1 MVTPLNK
8 QITWIIYHLPA
19 YKVLNA
25 NLVKRR
31 REFVLNKGQILCE
44 RLMFWFLEDLLISS
58 VISFFFSIPGYR
70 MILLMHIIAMATLTT
85 NWCILND

>member
-8 QITWIIYHLPA
+8 QIAWIIYHLPA

-25 NLVKRR
+25 NLVKGR

-58 VISFFFSIPGYR
+58 VISFFFFNTRIQDDTFNAHNSYG
-70 MILLMHIIAMATLTT
+70 HT
-85 NWCILND
+85 DH